1 MGAQCGPSFFSAR
14 KHLLLR
20 DTAAILLR
28 GKWRRPVHRTRVADG
43 ASKKKSSGR
52 RLGVL
57 RRPSPMRRPGGGV
70 QAYEES
76 ASSGRGRAVA
86 VPPRGSTRQRSA
98 GALRRRPVTLRR

>member
-76 ASSGRGRAVA
+76 AGSGG
-86 VPPRGSTRQRSA
+86 TSA
-98 GALRRRPVTLRR
+98 GKHEAAVSWRSPSTSGDAEALKPN